1 MFIFWIIFANLFREP
16 NKDFAL
22 ILIHAMYQCCYNPR
36 LESLVIETP
45 NTEESAQVTLKDHQE
60 DTQTCTGERFNVTHT
75 V

>member
-1 MFIFWIIFANLFREP
+1 MFIFGSFANLFHEP

-22 ILIHAMYQCCYNPR
+22 ILIHTMDQCCDNPR

-45 NTEESAQVTLKDHQE
+45 NTEESAHVTLEDHQE